1 MNLKTRITE
10 VVTAQ
15 GHTYSELA
23 RYIGLSEPDLDFALE
38 HNSIDIRTLELI
50 SKALH
55 ISLYSFF
62 RDNNARAKTEEKAYY
77 DFNLWSPHESK
88 LKTEIDT
95 LRKQILEL
103 KSLLAEKDE
112 LIARLKKG

>member
-1 MNLKTRITE
+1 MNLKSRITE
-10 VVTAQ
+10 VVKAQ

-23 RYIGLSEPDLDFALE
+23 TYIGLSEADLDYALE

-62 RDNNARAKTEEKAYY
+62 RDSNAKTKTSEKAYY
-77 DFNLWSPHESK
+77 DFNLWAPQDSV
-88 LKTEIDT
+88 LKTEIEN

-103 KSLLAEKDE
+103 KKQ
-112 LIARLKKG
+112 LKERDAIIDGLRKK